1 MPNTWESILSS
12 PTPTAWIERAKD
24 SLELLLIDHAHC
36 EKKAATT
43 AISLIHKYPH
53 FNLAKFLSP
62 LAREELLHFEQVLR
76 VLNKLGF
83 KYKNLRSGGYAKT
96 LYDSCSSREP
106 DRLKDTFIVCS
117 LIEAR
122 SCERFH
128 ALIPHLPPILQ
139 KFYSKLYEAE
149 ARHCDLYLD
158 LYTKIYNEDWSPRLT
173 YLSSIESNFINKRDS
188 LFRFHSGY

>member
-106 DRLKDTFIVCS
+106 ERLKDTFIVCS

-158 LYTKIYNEDWSPRLT
+158 LYTKIYNEDWCPRLT

>member
-12 PTPTAWIERAKD
+12 STPTAWIERAKD

-106 DRLKDTFIVCS
+106 ERLKDTFIVCS

-173 YLSSIESNFINKRDS
+173 YLSSIESDFINKRDS

>member
-76 VLNKLGF
+76 VLKKLGF

-96 LYDSCSSREP
+96 LYDSCSSQEP
-106 DRLKDTFIVCS
+106 ERLKDTFIVCS

-158 LYTKIYNEDWSPRLT
+158 LYTKIYNEDWCPRLT

>member
-106 DRLKDTFIVCS
+106 ERLKDTFIVCS

-139 KFYSKLYEAE
+139 KFYTKLYEAE

>member
-106 DRLKDTFIVCS
+106 ERLKDTFIVCS

-173 YLSSIESNFINKRDS
+173 YLSSIESDFINKRDS
-188 LFRFHSGY
+188 LLKFHSGY

>member
-1 MPNTWESILSS
+1 MLKTWENILSS

-53 FNLAKFLSP
+53 FNLAKSLSP

-106 DRLKDTFIVCS
+106 ERLKDTFIVCS

-128 ALIPHLPPILQ
+128 ALIPHLPPVLQ

-173 YLSSIESNFINKRDS
+173 YLSSIESDFINKRDS

>member
-1 MPNTWESILSS
+1 MPKTWESILSS
-12 PTPTAWIERAKD
+12 STPTAWIERAKD

-106 DRLKDTFIVCS
+106 ERLKDTFIVCS

-173 YLSSIESNFINKRDS
+173 YLSSIESDFINKRDS

>member
-12 PTPTAWIERAKD
+12 PTPTAWIERAQD
-24 SLELLLIDHAHC
+24 SLELHLIDHAHC

-106 DRLKDTFIVCS
+106 ERLKDTFIVCS